1 MIFLGMII
9 MVQIKYLPF
18 YDPAALVIFV
28 TVWVLGEVLS
38 IIVSVVGI
46 KLKLY

>member
-18 YDPAALVIFV
+18 YDLAALVIFV
-28 TVWVLGEVLS
+28 AVWVLGEVLS